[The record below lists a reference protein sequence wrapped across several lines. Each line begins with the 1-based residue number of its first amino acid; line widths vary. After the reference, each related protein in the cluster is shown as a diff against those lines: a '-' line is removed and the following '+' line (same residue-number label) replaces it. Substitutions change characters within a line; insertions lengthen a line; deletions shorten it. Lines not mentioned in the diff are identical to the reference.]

1 MQDILPGIL
10 DQAVSCRDVIA
21 QEYLMEVITQVFPD
35 DFHLRTLQPFLSAT
49 AQLHPKVNV
58 KQIIIS
64 LIDRLAAFATRE
76 AEGEEPN
83 ETKKQREENIRRIAD
98 DRKRKLQGLPPR
110 EEGELE
116 EEVAATEEEG
126 TQEETQEEVV
136 KDEEE
141 VKEEVEKTEEQINEE
156 LEVEQ
161 EKAEIKEELKEAEL
175 PVAEEEEQK
184 EDIQTADIEE
194 DDQIKKDRGIPQ
206 DVELFV
212 IFWGQIVELVKARP
226 DLTIQDLTALLV
238 SLINLSLS
246 CYPEKLDYVDQ
257 ILAYAKDK
265 VLEFT
270 DSPDFHSKVTEA
282 NLLALLLAP
291 IQHYS
296 SVMYL
301 LALANYQP
309 LLALQP
315 YNTRQAAAHSIV
327 NSILKNATII
337 DIPEDVHGILDL
349 CDVLLRDQKD
359 APSTSAPT
367 QQNSYS
373 GTRQKPAE
381 LSYEQ
386 EEYVEKQGLLAR
398 MVHLF
403 KSNNEDTQFLVSGYS
418 YEQSEGIGINMDAI
432 VIVSSKKAIWRW
444 WRSYSLYIPSSYC
457 FSCETCQTL

>member
-1 MQDILPGIL
+1 MNKLWVRLQHQGHSRDREKREAERKELRILVGTNLVRLSQLDGVDLKIYQKDILPGIL
-10 DQAVSCRDVIA
+10 DQTVSCRDVIA

-64 LIDRLAAFATRE
+64 LIDRLAAYAARE

-83 ETKKQREENIRRIAD
+83 EGKKQREENIRRIAEEK
-98 DRKRKLQGLPPR
+98 KRKLQGLPPK
-110 EEGELE
+110 EEEEKVIKEEEEEKVQEE
-116 EEVAATEEEG
+116 EEVVVVDTQDEINVPLSEEN
-126 TQEETQEEVV
+126 QVEESTIESE
-136 KDEEE
+136 
-141 VKEEVEKTEEQINEE
+141 
-156 LEVEQ
+156 
-161 EKAEIKEELKEAEL
+161 
-175 PVAEEEEQK
+175 PVQTADVGEEEELD
-184 EDIQTADIEE
+184 EDGV
-194 DDQIKKDRGIPQ
+194 KKIRGIPQ

-212 IFWGQIVELVKARP
+212 VFWGQIVELVKARP
-226 DLTIQDLTALLV
+226 DLTVQDLTALLV

-265 VLEFT
+265 VLEFS
-270 DSPDFHSKVTEA
+270 DSPDLHSKATEA

-296 SVMYL
+296 SVLTL

-315 YNTRQAAAHSIV
+315 YTTRQSAAYAVV
-327 NSILKNATII
+327 NSVLKNGTII

-359 APSTSAPT
+359 APAITTSQ
-367 QQNSYS
+367 QQNNGYS
-373 GTRQKPAE
+373 SGMRQKPVE
-381 LSYEQ
+381 LTFEQ
-386 EEYVEKQGLLAR
+386 EEFIEKQGLLAR
-398 MVHLF
+398 MIHLF
-403 KSNNEDTQFLVSGYS
+403 KSDDEDTQFLV
-418 YEQSEGIGINMDAI
+418 
-432 VIVSSKKAIWRW
+432 K
-444 WRSYSLYIPSSYC
+444 
-457 FSCETCQTL
+457 

>member
-98 DRKRKLQGLPPR
+98 ERKRKLQGLPPR

-116 EEVAATEEEG
+116 EEVAAAE
-126 TQEETQEEVV
+126 
-136 KDEEE
+136 EEE
-141 VKEEVEKTEEQINEE
+141 VAQEEAAKEEAEAEVEAAKTEEQISEE

-161 EKAEIKEELKEAEL
+161 EKAEIKEELKEAEI
-175 PVAEEEEQK
+175 PAAEGEEQK
-184 EDIQTADIEE
+184 EEIQTADLEE
-194 DDQIKKDRGIPQ
+194 DDQVKKDRGIPQ

-270 DSPDFHSKVTEA
+270 DSPDFHSKATEA

-315 YNTRQAAAHSIV
+315 YNTRQAAAHAIV
-327 NSILKNATII
+327 NSILRNATII

-359 APSTSAPT
+359 APSTSAPA
-367 QQNSYS
+367 QQNSY
-373 GTRQKPAE
+373 GGMRQKPAE

-398 MVHLF
+398 MIHLF
-403 KSNNEDTQFLVSGYS
+403 KSDNEDTQFLVSVYL
-418 YEQSEGIGINMDAI
+418 N
-432 VIVSSKKAIWRW
+432 
-444 WRSYSLYIPSSYC
+444 
-457 FSCETCQTL
+457 